1 MYEDIRF
8 WFATLLEVIGLTMF
22 VGFMSLSLLPST
34 RHMEDEAR
42 KTFWKDLKNWSFPG
56 TNDTAKS
63 LAKLTRYE
71 RRSLLIWGLLIGGAV
86 LANIGQAMGGA
97 LRPASP

>member
-8 WFATLLEVIGLTMF
+8 WFATLLEVIGLTMIF
-22 VGFMSLSLLPST
+22 GCMSLSLLPST
-34 RHMEDEAR
+34 QRMTEKRR

-56 TNDTAKS
+56 TNDTEES
-63 LAKLTRYE
+63 MAKLTPDE

-97 LRPASP
+97 LRPPSQ